1 MLKVANTFS
10 SVYIKFNKTNSGLV
24 INSNNS
30 LTDRDLQMLH
40 RSVIIG
46 TKKCTNH
53 VGHAVG
59 LSSLQ
64 ALVESCVRDL
74 NGSVNIIVTLYALQ
88 PHIQSNTYI
97 VGHCAL
103 VYVHIHD
110 K

>member
-1 MLKVANTFS
+1 MLKVADTFS

-30 LTDRDLQMLH
+30 LTDLDLQMFH

-53 VGHAVG
+53 VGHAIG

-74 NGSVNIIVTLYALQ
+74 NRMVKMIVIL
-88 PHIQSNTYI
+88 
-97 VGHCAL
+97 
-103 VYVHIHD
+103 
-110 K
+110 